1 MSRMKEELLNKLE
14 LHMRAIQDL
23 MDENIHLDDSE
34 YVQAHIDSIK
44 KYWKHLDDGDKD
56 YIDTAQYAIENRKEW
71 VASDTHINNPD

>member
-1 MSRMKEELLNKLE
+1 MTEMKEELLNKLE

-44 KYWKHLDDGDKD
+44 KYWKYLDDGDKD

-71 VASDTHINNPD
+71 L

>member
-1 MSRMKEELLNKLE
+1 MTEMKEELLNKLE

-44 KYWKHLDDGDKD
+44 KYWKYLDDGDKD
-56 YIDTAQYAIENRKEW
+56 YIDTAQYAIEHRKEW
-71 VASDTHINNPD
+71 L

>member
-1 MSRMKEELLNKLE
+1 MTEMKEELLNKLE
-14 LHMRAIQDL
+14 LHMRVIQDL

-44 KYWKHLDDGDKD
+44 KYWKYLDDGDKD

-71 VASDTHINNPD
+71 L